1 VNLLGKVSGSHV
13 SYKRTSLLTLHQVDD
28 KTRKFLTGVNEII
41 IDALPNHDQGAYAGY
56 VDPALGKNSASLYW
70 GSNVEKL
77 ERIKAEIDPLDVFS
91 NPQSVRPAKKS
102 LKRRLMS

>member
-1 VNLLGKVSGSHV
+1 MN
-13 SYKRTSLLTLHQVDD
+13 D
-28 KTRKFLTGVNEII
+28 II

-56 VDPALGKNSASLYW
+56 VDPELGDNSARLYW
-70 GSNVEKL
+70 GGNVDRL

-102 LKRRLMS
+102 SKRLVL